1 MAVGAMTFVLFVSCV
16 YGFVVETIA
25 SDAFRSHRVRAC
37 LGSEL
42 VIVQHTRQNQR
53 HLLHATPGKQHH
65 TSPRWVLDFQQ
76 CDQLVMS

>member
-25 SDAFRSHRVRAC
+25 SDVFRSNRVRVC

-42 VIVQHTRQNQR
+42 VIVQNYNQ
-53 HLLHATPGKQHH
+53 L
-65 TSPRWVLDFQQ
+65 
-76 CDQLVMS
+76 